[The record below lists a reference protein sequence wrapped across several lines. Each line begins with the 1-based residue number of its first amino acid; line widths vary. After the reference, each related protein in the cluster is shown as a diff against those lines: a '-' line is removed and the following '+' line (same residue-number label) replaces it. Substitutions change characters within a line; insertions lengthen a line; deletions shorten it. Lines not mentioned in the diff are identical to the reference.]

1 MRCSLT
7 PQFWAAAGGG
17 ALTAKR
23 PATTARGLKKPAN
36 LGMRIGRLLMKRG
49 RMSSGVDRR
58 RSETIPLRPVYF
70 SQIGYP

>member
-23 PATTARGLKKPAN
+23 PATTARAPKKTEN
-36 LGMRIGRLLMKRG
+36 LGIRIVRLLGLDGCLLG
-49 RMSSGVDRR
+49 RSMSV
-58 RSETIPLRPVYF
+58 
-70 SQIGYP
+70 